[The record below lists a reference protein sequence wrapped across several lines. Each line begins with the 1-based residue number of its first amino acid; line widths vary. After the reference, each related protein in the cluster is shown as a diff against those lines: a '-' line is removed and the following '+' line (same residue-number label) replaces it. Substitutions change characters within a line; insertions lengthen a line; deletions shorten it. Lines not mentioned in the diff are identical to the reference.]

1 MNYASFTLCRAYKTS
16 GYLKNRGT
24 PLEYYS
30 KRKKTVGGGG
40 SCCSIALTL
49 TLTEPRR

>member
-1 MNYASFTLCRAYKTS
+1 MKYASFTWCRAYKTS

-40 SCCSIALTL
+40 RVAVS
-49 TLTEPRR
+49 R